1 MEFSRELLLGSPEKK
16 LCKLVELVNVPVV
29 GDVAWVLKK
38 KNSKYTLYWLVL
50 LGVKNGNASNLITI
64 LNPII
69 HTVQFK
75 TRHTIYT

>member
-29 GDVAWVLKK
+29 GDVAWVLNKK
-38 KNSKYTLYWLVL
+38 RLYWLVL
-50 LGVKNGNASNLITI
+50 LGVKSGNASNLITI

>member
-29 GDVAWVLKK
+29 GDVAWVLNKK
-38 KNSKYTLYWLVL
+38 KLYWLVL
-50 LGVKNGNASNLITI
+50 LGVKSGNASNLITI

-75 TRHTIYT
+75 T